1 MKEKLGVIA
10 RINENVSKVKIS
22 KRMKNT
28 HEKLFL
34 LEELFTHI
42 FGYDNNSSILI
53 KNIFYNLLQ
62 MLADMKYS
70 FI

>member
-22 KRMKNT
+22 KSMKNT

-34 LEELFTHI
+34 LEELFTNI

-62 MLADMKYS
+62 MLGDTKYS